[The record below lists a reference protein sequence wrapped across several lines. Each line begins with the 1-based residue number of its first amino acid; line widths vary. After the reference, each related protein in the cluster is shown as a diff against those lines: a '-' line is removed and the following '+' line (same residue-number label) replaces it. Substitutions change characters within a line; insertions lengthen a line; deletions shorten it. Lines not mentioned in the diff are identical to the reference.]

1 MCVSRLHRVVAD
13 PESGRVDV
21 ADIDG
26 GVHRVSLLA
35 LDGPVPRP
43 GDWLIVH
50 SGYAIDRV
58 EAADAEAVV
67 AELHAA
73 DRPGPGP
80 SA

>member
-1 MCVSRLHRVVAD
+1 VSRLHRVVAV
-13 PESGRVDV
+13 PVGGRVDV

-43 GDWLIVH
+43 GEWLIVH
-50 SGYAIDRV
+50 SGYAINRV
-58 EAADAEAVV
+58 ESADAEAVV
-67 AELHAA
+67 AEMRAAGHHA
-73 DRPGPGP
+73 PGS

>member
-1 MCVSRLHRVVAD
+1 MAVPVG
-13 PESGRVDV
+13 GRVEV

-35 LDGPVPRP
+35 LDGPVPGP
-43 GDWLIVH
+43 GEWLIVH

-67 AELHAA
+67 ADLRAA
-73 DRPGPGP
+73 DDHAPG
-80 SA
+80 STV